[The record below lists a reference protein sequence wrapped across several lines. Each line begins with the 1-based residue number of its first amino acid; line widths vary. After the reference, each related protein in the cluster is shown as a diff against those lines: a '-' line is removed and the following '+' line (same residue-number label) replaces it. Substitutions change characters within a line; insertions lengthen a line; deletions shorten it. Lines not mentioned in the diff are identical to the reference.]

1 IIIGSLRASDL
12 MRFEFK
18 ENNLVTREFL
28 LENIARF
35 RDIEVGYD
43 GSIYVL
49 LENDSGGRILK
60 ISRPSTKDL

>member
-1 IIIGSLRASDL
+1 
-12 MRFEFK
+12 M
-18 ENNLVTREFL
+18 TREFL

>member
-1 IIIGSLRASDL
+1 
-12 MRFEFK
+12 MRFEFI

>member
-1 IIIGSLRASDL
+1 

-60 ISRPSTKDL
+60 ISGPSTKDL

>member
-1 IIIGSLRASDL
+1 
-12 MRFEFK
+12 MRLEFEQK
-18 ENNLVTREFL
+18 ILVSTEYL
-28 LENIARF
+28 LKDIAHF

-60 ISRPSTKDL
+60 ISRSTIDGL

>member
-1 IIIGSLRASDL
+1 
-12 MRFEFK
+12 
-18 ENNLVTREFL
+18 LVSTEYL
-28 LENIARF
+28 LKDIARF

-60 ISRPSTKDL
+60 ISRPSIKDL